1 MLSGLSFRSAF
12 VFSASSLILYGFPLT
27 FFRLAEA
34 NLVPRAILKK
44 LKTSFSSCSCSE
56 KMRWGSSSAE
66 ASLSTFSW
74 LYILLCPKISPNV
87 FHKQYD
93 GIIKGWL
100 HCLMAESKRRF
111 LANNIL
117 LAWCLVIM
125 QIQFSFTVCGGN
137 TEKRLESQVKLH
149 RIIVNSS

>member
-12 VFSASSLILYGFPLT
+12 VFSTSSLILYGFPLT

-56 KMRWGSSSAE
+56 KKRWGSSSAE

-74 LYILLCPKISPNV
+74 LYILLCAIVQK
-87 FHKQYD
+87 FHQMFSTSNTMVSLKD
-93 GIIKGWL
+93 G
-100 HCLMAESKRRF
+100 
-111 LANNIL
+111 
-117 LAWCLVIM
+117 
-125 QIQFSFTVCGGN
+125 FTV
-137 TEKRLESQVKLH
+137 
-149 RIIVNSS
+149 